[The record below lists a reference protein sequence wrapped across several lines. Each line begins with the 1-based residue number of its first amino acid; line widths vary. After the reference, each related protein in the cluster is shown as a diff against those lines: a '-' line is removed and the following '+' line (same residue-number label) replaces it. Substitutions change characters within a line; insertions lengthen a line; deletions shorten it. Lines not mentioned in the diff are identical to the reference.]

1 MTTAHQQL
9 SRIAGITLGL
19 AGAMFI
25 GIQINHPELTLQ
37 FVATPEF
44 VIRQILKTVMTV
56 LALIGLT
63 SLYARDARRLGS
75 LGLAGY
81 ILFTLGYLAMFSVE
95 IIATTV
101 LPVVVHTDPAYV
113 QDVLTAAYGG
123 VPVGDIGGVGILNG
137 LAGVGYMIGGLVFGI
152 ALFRSAVVV
161 RWAGALLA
169 VATAGTLALA
179 VLPDSFNRFFAIPAG
194 IALMGIGWSAR
205 RQAAPS
211 PVRESVLAEASR

>member
-1 MTTAHQQL
+1 MTLAPNQL

-25 GIQINHPELTLQ
+25 GIQINHPELTLD
-37 FVATPEF
+37 FVITPEF
-44 VIRQILKTVMTV
+44 VLRQVLKTVMTV
-56 LALIGLT
+56 LALVGLT
-63 SLYARDARRLGS
+63 SLYARHAGRLGV
-75 LGLAGY
+75 LGLIGY
-81 ILFTLGYLAMFSVE
+81 LLFGVGYLAMFSVE
-95 IIATTV
+95 VIATTV
-101 LPVVVHTDPAYV
+101 LPVVVHTAPAYV

-123 VPVGDIGGVGILNG
+123 VPAGDIGGVGILNG
-137 LAGVGYMIGGLVFGI
+137 VAGLGYMFGGLVFGI

-169 VATAGTLALA
+169 AATVSTLALA

-205 RQAAPS
+205 RQAAAAPVAPS
-211 PVRESVLAEASR
+211 ALVEASR